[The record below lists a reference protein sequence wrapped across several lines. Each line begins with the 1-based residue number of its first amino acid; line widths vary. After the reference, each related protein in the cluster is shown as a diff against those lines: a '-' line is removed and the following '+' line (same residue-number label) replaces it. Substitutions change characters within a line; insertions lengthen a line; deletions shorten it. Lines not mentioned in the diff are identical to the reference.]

1 VLLFLRDVLLLSC
14 CGGYST
20 FHCSRIRII
29 YLVIIGTAYYG
40 KKKFD
45 SEGEDISFES
55 SILKNIR
62 TKVSPF
68 SLSEKNKNARKF
80 AIPTT

>member
-1 VLLFLRDVLLLSC
+1 
-14 CGGYST
+14 
-20 FHCSRIRII
+20 
-29 YLVIIGTAYYG
+29 LVIIGTAYYG